1 MIEHNENKLAK
12 LDIISAMQMKN
23 TQEKD
28 KNVNLNELNSF

>member
-12 LDIISAMQMKN
+12 LDIISTLQMKN

-28 KNVNLNELNSF
+28 KKVNLN